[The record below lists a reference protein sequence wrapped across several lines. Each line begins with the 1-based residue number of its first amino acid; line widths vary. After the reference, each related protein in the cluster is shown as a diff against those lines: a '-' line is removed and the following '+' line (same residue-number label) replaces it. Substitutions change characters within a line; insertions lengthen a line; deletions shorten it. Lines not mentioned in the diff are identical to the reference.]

1 MVTRRPFPGMDPWP
15 ERYWNDVHPRVIE
28 EIADQISDALP
39 GGLFVSVRRD
49 VYVVD
54 PESPRTRQLHEPD
67 VAVGEHRPATAPGAR
82 QANDGGGV
90 AVAEPIRLVVADDR
104 VSQGHLEI
112 RDLRDDRRLVTSIE
126 VFSPTNKRG
135 RLARAEYVRKRTAY
149 FRAGANVVEVDLLR
163 AGRHLGAVS
172 LDSLRD
178 EDVTAYKCCVR
189 RPGSVTGSS
198 VGPATVEYY
207 PIPLRDRLPRVRVP
221 LRPTDPDVVVDL
233 QQPIDVVYARRRLG
247 EQIDY
252 ARRLTP
258 PLPPPGAAWAAERVA
273 AVRPAAV

>member
-1 MVTRRPFPGMDPWP
+1 MLTRSPFPGMDPWL

-28 EIADQISDALP
+28 EIADQITDALP
-39 GGLFVSVRRD
+39 DGLFVSVQRD
-49 VYVVD
+49 VYGVD
-54 PESPRTRQLHEPD
+54 PESPRTRQLYEPD
-67 VAVGEHRPATAPGAR
+67 IAVVEHRPVTGPGGRPA
-82 QANDGGGV
+82 ADGGGL

-112 RDLRDDRRLVTSIE
+112 RDLRDDRRLVTSVE

-135 RLARAEYVRKRTAY
+135 RLARAEYVRKRTAH

-163 AGRHLGAVS
+163 AGRHLVAVS

-189 RPGSVTGSS
+189 RPGSDA
-198 VGPATVEYY
+198 GPATVEYY
-207 PIPLRDRLPRVRVP
+207 PIPLRDRLPRVRLP

-233 QQPIDVVYARRRLG
+233 QQPIDVVYARRRMG

-258 PLPPPGAAWAAERVA
+258 PLPPADAAWAAERVA
-273 AVRPAAV
+273 AGRSARV